1 MGELATTWGDDET
14 PLRAYPNA
22 TYLVATSS
30 SRTGPFRVARE
41 KASVAWSGAG
51 DLTLFADSADPN
63 RMAYVAYDAWSNGH
77 RISIERL
84 TDDYADSVGS
94 SSSSGAVS
102 SSGNEAPIVFLRN
115 SVWYLLYGPTCCFCH
130 EGSGSVV
137 LTAPHPLGPWNASR
151 ADLNPKRG
159 VVGSRPIAAQESFIV
174 RVIKSDSFMLRR
186 RPVVDRTRIASSRTF
201 SSPPPPLP
209 GTRTHTHTPPPLPP
223 LPPGPPRTTNCEVA
237 HALARRAWGFR
248 ARCTCNKRVVML
260 CLRVCM
266 SHGVLALVQTN
277 TGGRAVFG

>member
-1 MGELATTWGDDET
+1 MWVNLLPHGGDDET

-30 SRTGPFRVARE
+30 SRTGPFRVVRE

-51 DLTLFADSADPN
+51 DLTLFVDSADPN
-63 RMAYVAYDAWSNGH
+63 RTAYVAYDAWSYGH

-84 TDDYADSVGS
+84 TDDYTDSVGS

-102 SSGNEAPIVFLRN
+102 PSGNEAPIVFLRN

-137 LTAPHPLGPWNASR
+137 LTAPHPLGPWNASH

-159 VVGSRPIAAQESFIV
+159 IVGSRPIAAQESFIIH
-174 RVIKSDSFMLRR
+174 VIKSDSFIYVGDRWRTAPDHLKSHDFQSLR
-186 RPVVDRTRIASSRTF
+186 PQ
-201 SSPPPPLP
+201 
-209 GTRTHTHTPPPLPP
+209 
-223 LPPGPPRTTNCEVA
+223 TTNCVLA
-237 HALARRAWGFR
+237 HALARRAWGFSR
-248 ARCTCNKRVVML
+248 
-260 CLRVCM
+260 
-266 SHGVLALVQTN
+266 G
-277 TGGRAVFG
+277 